1 MIDFLWHHCKCK
13 KGFKTYTY
21 HKLSDELEEYA
32 SCFPMMC
39 TQELVDWA
47 KTCHPNV
54 SIHAYDSTWRK
65 FVKHAVR
72 TTNDVRL
79 VYYVK
84 DKPSLSYYR
93 PAAQIHSHKSYM
105 SDVKWSRR
113 HEYFTVLNDLGE
125 EEELHVSNHIVVLP
139 EDIKLE
145 PVIDQ
150 YMMRTNYFVEYL
162 QFDNNR
168 RLDGFIDRRNNMY
181 VLNNE
186 YDTRRETCDQLKQ
199 RYQIADFVWKNQSY
213 TSLASSL
220 FKQMCGYLPESSY
233 DIKTRQ
239 VLDDFYPRALQ
250 WCSTDQQPL
259 DLVNIDIS
267 KCYSSVLINNK
278 APIPIYTIH
287 DIIEPFTHRSQLDK
301 VGEFY
306 IDEYVIQRFGAEI
319 KIEAGFYSR
328 DLVRYLVNMLHM
340 PVSNVK

>member
-1 MIDFLWHHCKCK
+1 
-13 KGFKTYTY
+13 
-21 HKLSDELEEYA
+21 
-32 SCFPMMC
+32 
-39 TQELVDWA
+39 
-47 KTCHPNV
+47 
-54 SIHAYDSTWRK
+54 
-65 FVKHAVR
+65 
-72 TTNDVRL
+72 
-79 VYYVK
+79 
-84 DKPSLSYYR
+84 
-93 PAAQIHSHKSYM
+93 M

-162 QFDNNR
+162 QLDNNG

-233 DIKTRQ
+233 DIETRR

-267 KCYSSVLINNK
+267 KCYSSILINNK

-306 IDEYVIQRFGAEI
+306 IDEYVIQGFGAEI

-340 PVSNVK
+340 PVSNVKWCITTKKTLKPDAFRNFLLYVFDTFPVAQAKLLANSFIGELGRKYNRSDHGFTCRSMETALCIWTDLHWLKIET